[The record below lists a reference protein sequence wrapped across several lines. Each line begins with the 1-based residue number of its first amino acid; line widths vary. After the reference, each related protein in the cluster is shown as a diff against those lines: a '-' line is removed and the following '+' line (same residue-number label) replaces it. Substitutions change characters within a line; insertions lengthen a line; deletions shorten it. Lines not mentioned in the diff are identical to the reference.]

1 MVKEQTAG
9 KSGLSKTQENV
20 DSLSRRGGVKP
31 NTLERTQAK
40 MGQGGI
46 SNLKETRNKTKIGSE
61 SENQALSA
69 NIDELE
75 CQIKSSNLSSSDKA
89 AKKR

>member
-1 MVKEQTAG
+1 
-9 KSGLSKTQENV
+9 
-20 DSLSRRGGVKP
+20 
-31 NTLERTQAK
+31 

-75 CQIKSSNLSSSDKA
+75 CQIKSSNLSSSDKT
-89 AKKR
+89 AKKRQYLNSAAASESKTQPKQEPDEHFLTAAS